1 MTNKENE
8 IIELYNNVL
17 NGIEI
22 DKLINDMSILLER
35 SIVLCDSSF
44 RIITYSTDF
53 PVTDS
58 IWEKNVLRGFC
69 SYEFIMEIKK
79 LVPNLFQV
87 HTTDPFLVHCDAS
100 QEQKLVCPVI
110 YNNQMIAYLLL
121 LDNQK
126 GIPDYARTCIQN
138 FSHMVT
144 FSLKQLPNFHYLLGD
159 MMDNILDEFMETG
172 DIKTARGRIEAAGV
186 SIPSSFYCLTCFPI
200 ENTQMNQKYVKRSL
214 RQLFNGCI
222 ISVYEDSII
231 CLIPKNLL
239 IIEDLEN
246 NTNLKKGIRCIGVS
260 PCLTDLEDVRRG
272 YDLAKRTCELYDLLH
287 SKKQS
292 LNEPCFVR
300 EYKDYKFHN
309 LLFSCHDKRVLKD
322 NVHPSL
328 EILLRYDSKNNTNL
342 FETLRSYLEHNLS
355 IADTATSMYIHR
367 NTISYRLS
375 RITELVH
382 LDLNNHQTRFE
393 LECSFRIYD
402 LLMV

>member
-186 SIPSSFYCLTCFPI
+186 S
-200 ENTQMNQKYVKRSL
+200 
-214 RQLFNGCI
+214 
-222 ISVYEDSII
+222 
-231 CLIPKNLL
+231 
-239 IIEDLEN
+239 
-246 NTNLKKGIRCIGVS
+246 
-260 PCLTDLEDVRRG
+260 
-272 YDLAKRTCELYDLLH
+272 LH
-287 SKKQS
+287 
-292 LNEPCFVR
+292 
-300 EYKDYKFHN
+300 
-309 LLFSCHDKRVLKD
+309 
-322 NVHPSL
+322 HPF
-328 EILLRYDSKNNTNL
+328 T
-342 FETLRSYLEHNLS
+342 
-355 IADTATSMYIHR
+355 
-367 NTISYRLS
+367 
-375 RITELVH
+375 V
-382 LDLNNHQTRFE
+382 
-393 LECSFRIYD
+393 
-402 LLMV
+402 